1 MCATRTI
8 RRPAIITP
16 DDPGWGD
23 VRRAW
28 NLAVD
33 QQPAA
38 VTVPR
43 TADDVVA
50 AVSFARE
57 RGLRVAA
64 QGTGQHAAP
73 LGPLA
78 DTVLVRMRAMRGISI
93 DPIGRTARIEAGALW
108 QEVADAAA
116 GHGLAG
122 LAGFSPHIG
131 VAGHVLGGGL
141 SWLGRSYGL
150 AANNVESFELVTAD
164 GRLVRADAVSE
175 PDLFWALRG
184 GGGSFGVV
192 TAMEL
197 RLFPVSE
204 VYAGLLYWPAEAG
217 SAVLHVWRKLTED
230 YPPDE
235 FTTTLRYR
243 SFPSL
248 AQLPQRLRGQ
258 AATVV
263 GVAHLGSPREADE
276 LLDPLRRLGPLLDTV
291 HIIPADELGYL
302 HGEPERP
309 APFAADGTL
318 LVGLPAD
325 IADEIAALAGPDAR
339 SPLLSV
345 ELRHLGAELGYA
357 RPGNGALPALAA
369 SHLLV
374 TTGMVP
380 DQQAANAYRA
390 RVEALRSA
398 VWRWAARRDYLNF
411 TGASQDPALFWSPR
425 AYHRLR
431 RIKAAVDPENVIR
444 ANHTIPPALGHAAIL
459 PVGAASDDPSR
470 SHQEDPCL
478 PLCNAATREVP
489 GPGPSAGRF
498 PTAGCSR
505 GWAGPSPRI
514 PSGWPWDG

>member
-1 MCATRTI
+1 MRATRTT
-8 RRPAIITP
+8 RRPTVLTP
-16 DDPGWGD
+16 GDPGWD
-23 VRRAW
+23 DARRAW

-38 VTVPR
+38 VAVPR
-43 TADDVVA
+43 TEDDVVA

-64 QGTGQHAAP
+64 QGTGHHAAP

-78 DTVLVRMRAMRGISI
+78 DTVLIRTHAMRGITI
-93 DPIGRTARIEAGALW
+93 DPIGRTARVEAGALW

-122 LAGFSPHIG
+122 LAGSSPDIG

-141 SWLGRSYGL
+141 SWLGRRHGL
-150 AANNVESFELVTAD
+150 AANNVEAFELVTAD

-192 TAMEL
+192 TAIEL

-217 SAVLHVWRKLTED
+217 RQVLHAWRKLTEE

-235 FTTTLRYR
+235 FTTTVRYR
-243 SFPSL
+243 NFPSI
-248 AQLPQRLRGQ
+248 AQVPERLRGRP
-258 AATVV
+258 ATVV
-263 GVAHLGSPREADE
+263 GLAHLSSPREADE
-276 LLDPLRRLGPLLDTV
+276 LVDPLRKLGPLLDTV
-291 HIIPADELGYL
+291 HIIPAAELGYL

-309 APFAADGTL
+309 VPFAADGTL

-325 IADEIAALAGPDAR
+325 IADEIVMLAGPDAR
-339 SPLLSV
+339 SPLFSV

-374 TTGMVP
+374 ATGMAP
-380 DQQAANAYRA
+380 DQQAADAFRA
-390 RVEALRSA
+390 RVAALRSA

-425 AYHRLR
+425 AYDRLR
-431 RIKAAVDPENVIR
+431 RIKAAVDPGNLIR
-444 ANHTIPPALGHAAIL
+444 ANHTIPPADQRAE
-459 PVGAASDDPSR
+459 SSR
-470 SHQEDPCL
+470 
-478 PLCNAATREVP
+478 
-489 GPGPSAGRF
+489 
-498 PTAGCSR
+498 
-505 GWAGPSPRI
+505 
-514 PSGWPWDG
+514 

>member
-1 MCATRTI
+1 MHASRTA
-8 RRPAIITP
+8 RRPTILTP
-16 DDPGWGD
+16 GDPGWD
-23 VRRAW
+23 DARRAW

-38 VTVPR
+38 VAVPR

-50 AVSFARE
+50 AVGFARE

-64 QGTGQHAAP
+64 QGTGHQAAP

-78 DTVLVRMRAMRGISI
+78 GTVLIRTHAMRGIAV
-93 DPIGRTARIEAGALW
+93 DPVARTARVQAGARW

-116 GHGLAG
+116 RYGLAG
-122 LAGFSPHIG
+122 LAGTSPGIG

-150 AANNVESFELVTAD
+150 AANNVEAFELVVAD

-192 TAMEL
+192 TAIEL

-217 SAVLHVWRKLTED
+217 RPVLHAWRKLTGE

-235 FTTTLRYR
+235 FTTTVRYR
-243 SFPSL
+243 NFPSI
-248 AQLPQRLRGQ
+248 AQIPERLRGQ
-258 AATVV
+258 PATVV
-263 GVAHLGSPREADE
+263 GVAHLGSPRAADE
-276 LLDPLRRLGPLLDTV
+276 LLDPLRKLGPLLDTM
-291 HIIPADELGYL
+291 HIIPAAELGYL
-302 HGEPERP
+302 HGEPGRP
-309 APFAADGTL
+309 VPFAADGIL

-325 IADEIAALAGPDAR
+325 IADEIVRLAGPDAR
-339 SPLLSV
+339 SPLFSV
-345 ELRHLGAELGYA
+345 ELRHLAAELGYA

-374 TTGMVP
+374 ATGMVP
-380 DQQAANAYRA
+380 DQQATDAFRA
-390 RVEALRSA
+390 RVAALRSA
-398 VWRWAARRDYLNF
+398 VYRWAARRDYLNF

-425 AYHRLR
+425 AYDRLR
-431 RIKAAVDPENVIR
+431 RIKVAVDPGDVIR
-444 ANHTIPPALGHAAIL
+444 ANHSIPPA
-459 PVGAASDDPSR
+459 
-470 SHQEDPCL
+470 
-478 PLCNAATREVP
+478 
-489 GPGPSAGRF
+489 GR
-498 PTAGCSR
+498 PAR
-505 GWAGPSPRI
+505 
-514 PSGWPWDG
+514 